1 MKKNVYLL
9 AHLDCS
15 SSATDDLVVDVLDVE
30 VEASGGEGVVGRG
43 GVALDQLGED
53 GLDEAEGHLGLGLDG
68 GHAKHSDEGLR
79 GLQKMSGNRFE
90 EMVATIL
97 PA

>member
-1 MKKNVYLL
+1 M
-9 AHLDCS
+9 
-15 SSATDDLVVDVLDVE
+15 LDVE

-53 GLDEAEGHLGLGLDG
+53 GLDEAKGHLGLGLDR

-79 GLQKMSGNRFE
+79 GLQKMSGNRKWLPQFLLH
-90 EMVATIL
+90 ATCCLAIKKVS
-97 PA
+97 

>member
-1 MKKNVYLL
+1 M
-9 AHLDCS
+9 
-15 SSATDDLVVDVLDVE
+15 LDVE

-53 GLDEAEGHLGLGLDG
+53 GLDEAKGHLGLGLDR

-90 EMVATIL
+90 EMVATIFTPCL
-97 PA
+97 AIKKVS

>member
-1 MKKNVYLL
+1 M
-9 AHLDCS
+9 
-15 SSATDDLVVDVLDVE
+15 LDVE

-53 GLDEAEGHLGLGLDG
+53 RLDEAKGHLGFGLDR

-90 EMVATIL
+90 EVVVTPCCLVIDQKSELDTL
-97 PA
+97 PVRCRT

>member
-1 MKKNVYLL
+1 M
-9 AHLDCS
+9 
-15 SSATDDLVVDVLDVE
+15 LDVE

-53 GLDEAEGHLGLGLDG
+53 GLDEAKGHLGLGLDR

-90 EMVATIL
+90 EVVATPCYLVSDQKSELETL
-97 PA
+97 PVRCRT